1 MAEPD
6 PPPSDGTST
15 TSPPRRTRG
24 RTEPGSSLPV
34 NALSRGF
41 KLAALPVGF
50 AGRTTLGVGKRLAGA
65 PAEAVLLEVQRR
77 TAEQLFT
84 VLGQLKGGAM
94 KFGQAMSIFEAAL
107 PDEIAKPYRE
117 TLTKLQDAA
126 PPMPPSV
133 VHHVMAK
140 EFGDNWRKQFPAF
153 EDQPAAAASIG
164 QVHRATWQSPDGG
177 ESIEVAVKLQYPGAG
192 KALRSD
198 LRQLARVGRIFA
210 LVAPAVDIEGIIE
223 ELQARVVEELDYAQE
238 AANQNAFA
246 DAFADDPDIV
256 VPRAV
261 AATEHALV
269 TTWLE
274 STGSLA
280 DIIANGTQEQRD
292 HFGRLYIHFLFT
304 GPVRAGLLHAD
315 PHPGNYRIMPPLAG
329 ASVPAGGAPNSGQL
343 GVVDFGAVDRLPHG
357 VPPELGRLI
366 RIAVDGD
373 QDELERELRE
383 LGFLRPNAHL
393 SPEAIA
399 RYIGPLVEP
408 ARTDEFTFS
417 REWIRRKVAHVSAPT
432 ADGMGTSLRI
442 NLPREYLLLH
452 RVGVGGVGVLCQL
465 GATVRVPEILA
476 ESLPGFA
483 R

>member
-1 MAEPD
+1 MADEESVEA
-6 PPPSDGTST
+6 PPGKP
-15 TSPPRRTRG
+15 
-24 RTEPGSSLPV
+24 LPV

-65 PAEAVLLEVQRR
+65 PAEAVFLEVQRR

-117 TLTKLQDAA
+117 TLRRLQDAA

-133 VHHVMAK
+133 VHRVMV
-140 EFGDNWRKQFPAF
+140 EQFGDAWREQFPEF
-153 EDQPAAAASIG
+153 DDVPAAAASIG
-164 QVHRATWQSPDGG
+164 QVHRAQWRATPDA
-177 ESIEVAVKLQYPGAG
+177 EPIDVAVKLQYPGAG

-198 LRQLARVGRIFA
+198 LRQLARLGRVFA
-210 LVAPAVDIEGIIE
+210 LIAPAVDVDGIIK
-223 ELQARVVEELDYAQE
+223 ELQKRVVEELDYRRE
-238 AANQNAFA
+238 AADQNAFA
-246 DAFADDPDIV
+246 DAFADDPDLVI
-256 VPRAV
+256 PRAV
-261 AATEHALV
+261 ASTDEALV
-269 TTWLE
+269 TTWME

-280 DIIANGTQEQRD
+280 DIIATGTKAERD
-292 HFGRLYIHFLFT
+292 HFGNLYIHFILS

-315 PHPGNYRIMPPLAG
+315 PHPGNFRVLE
-329 ASVPAGGAPNSGQL
+329 SGQL
-343 GVVDFGAVDRLPHG
+343 GIVDFGAVDRLPNG

-366 RIAVDGD
+366 RLAVDED
-373 QDELERELRE
+373 YDELEQELRRV
-383 LGFLRPNAHL
+383 GFLRSNAGL
-393 SPEAIA
+393 SPETVA
-399 RYIGPLVEP
+399 RYTGPLVQP
-408 ARTDEFTFS
+408 AQTEEFTYS
-417 REWIRRKVAHVSAPT
+417 RAWLREQVGRVTAPT
-432 ADGMGTSLRI
+432 ADGIGTTLRV

-483 R
+483 D